1 MFIFKRIYK
10 NTNLQENLPALC
22 TTLLHFYIVIGEQNH
37 REECYGEDPS
47 DDYYED
53 QYNIQLLSLDQV
65 TSGLVSHLLSTFT
78 Q

>member
-1 MFIFKRIYK
+1 MY
-10 NTNLQENLPALC
+10 
-22 TTLLHFYIVIGEQNH
+22 YIVILLYIIGEQNH

-47 DDYYED
+47 DDYYAD
-53 QYNIQLLSLDQV
+53 QYKIQLLSLDQV